1 MPACASSPASPAESA
16 NPAMSAQFSIRRA
29 LPHEASA
36 VARVHIASWQTT
48 YAGLLPE
55 EYLRSLSFEAREQ
68 QWQRALNQP
77 EHCLFVA
84 ERDETVVGFAY
95 GGKEEG
101 LLAGYSGQ
109 LYAIYLLE
117 AVQGIGLGRAL
128 AHAVVGCLR
137 DRGHRSMV
145 VWVLAENH
153 RARRF
158 YESLGGSEAGQQI
171 ITIGD
176 IELEDIAY
184 GWDDLETF
192 GRNKNGRE
200 E

>member
-1 MPACASSPASPAESA
+1 MPACASSPASPADGGNLS
-16 NPAMSAQFSIRRA
+16 MSALFSIRRA

-55 EYLRSLSFEAREQ
+55 EYLRSLSFEAREK
-68 QWQRALNQP
+68 QWQRALSQP

-84 ERDETVVGFAY
+84 EREGTVVGFAH

-101 LLAGYSGQ
+101 LLEAYTGQ

-117 AVQGIGLGRAL
+117 AAQGVGLGRAL
-128 AHAVVGCLR
+128 AHAVVDCLR
-137 DRGHRSMV
+137 DRGYQSMA

-158 YESLGGSEAGQQI
+158 YEALGGSEVGQQM

-184 GWDDLETF
+184 GWDNLDNF

-200 E
+200 G